1 MDITESQPETLLL
14 GNIDW
19 KSYSELVITPEMEN
33 YTVLLWVEQKKLCR
47 LHVPR
52 VITGDI
58 VDGKVKICYSHKLT
72 DRDWSLSQITHY
84 AWLNEPE

>member
-1 MDITESQPETLLL
+1 MNISETVIEKTPF

-19 KSYSELVITPEMEN
+19 KPYSELIIIPEMEN
-33 YTVLLWVEQKKLCR
+33 YTLLLWVEQKKLCR

-58 VDGKVKICYSHKLT
+58 IDGKVKICYSHKLRE
-72 DRDWSLSQITHY
+72 RDWNLSKITHY